1 MLTLGCAVLL
11 ALSATLAAGASTGA
25 GATGKRAV
33 ARPQASSAPSA
44 PLTLTYQTPWVTPG
58 QPFDLHLRP
67 GTTSVPASSLGVSVS
82 VYSCLS
88 SVSAFD
94 QTVSSTSGPSGEP
107 ISSTQTPL
115 AVSALPQSGS
125 GQFDLSMPVQVGQ
138 ISTATPTGG
147 FVIHLTPAGVQCGAY
162 PSGVYPVRVQLINT
176 SGGAVIGSITTHLV
190 YTESSAGTE
199 RLRFA
204 VVLPVDVPMGPSVAP
219 TAGQLLAHP
228 SAALQPTSAAAVA
241 GVSGVVS
248 KIAAH
253 PTVPVTIEASGLTV
267 ETQAAVASQ
276 LAELATTPGT
286 RQFASAPYAPVD
298 AADLVD
304 AGLTSELS
312 LQVARGS
319 QVLAAHQLVADQT
332 PTADVGNLGAWITN
346 DALDAGTLNSLVA
359 DGYSHV
365 VLPDDVVTSPPT
377 DGSTAEPFALGA
389 TGKPSV
395 TALASNGD
403 LAARFTGSPGDPV
416 LAAHQL
422 VAELAQM
429 YYEKPNAS
437 SPRGVIAVAPSS
449 WSANPAFV
457 DALLGSLADSPIV
470 QAVTTAQLF
479 TTLANPTSCR
489 NGCRLIPPTGG
500 SGLPAKAIRAQHLRV
515 DEFASAAVGVRD
527 LTTQLGDLVL
537 AAESEVLRPGQQSG
551 VLHNAASAM
560 DAQLGQLVIAG
571 DRTITFT
578 SQQGTIPVTIVSTA
592 PYPVT
597 ATLTLTSDKLLFKN
611 GATEWTQPTTLA
623 PEHTNVVDVSVRTRV
638 SGLFKVA
645 ITLHS
650 PSGALELSS
659 GEVNVRSTATSVVGI
674 VLSLGAIAVLAVWW
688 IRTSRKRRVLR
699 RADALESDGVSPEA
713 P

>member
-1 MLTLGCAVLL
+1 MLVTACAALL
-11 ALSATLAAGASTGA
+11 AISGTITAGA
-25 GATGKRAV
+25 ATGGAATAEQAKAKL
-33 ARPQASSAPSA
+33 QASSAAAA
-44 PLTLTYQTPWVTPG
+44 PLTLTAQTPWVTPG
-58 QPFDLHLRP
+58 QPFDLRLRP
-67 GTTSVPASSLGVSVS
+67 GTTAVPAAGLGVSVT

-94 QTVSSTSGPSGEP
+94 QSVSSTSGPSGEP

-115 AVSALPQSGS
+115 AVSGLPSLGD
-125 GQFDLSMPVQVGQ
+125 GVFDLSMPVQIGQ
-138 ISTATPTGG
+138 ASTAAPTGS
-147 FVIHLTPAGVQCGAY
+147 FVIHLTSAGVQCGAY

-199 RLRFA
+199 KLRFA
-204 VVLPVDVPMGPSVAP
+204 VVLPVNVAMGPTVAP
-219 TAGQLLAHP
+219 TAAQLLTHP
-228 SAALQPTSAAAVA
+228 SAALQPTSTAAVT
-241 GVSGVVS
+241 GVSGVVTR
-248 KIAAH
+248 IADH
-253 PTVPVTIEASGLTV
+253 PTVPVTIEVGGVTV
-267 ETQAAVASQ
+267 ETQPTVASQ
-276 LAELATTPGT
+276 LAQLAATPGT

-298 AADLVD
+298 ASGLVD
-304 AGLTSELS
+304 TGLTSELA

-319 QVLAAHQLVADQT
+319 QVLVAHQLVADQT
-332 PTADVGNLGAWITN
+332 PAGGAGSLGAWITN
-346 DALDAGTLNSLVA
+346 DALDAGTVGSLVA
-359 DGYSHV
+359 DGYGEV
-365 VLPDDVVTSPPT
+365 VLPADVVTSPPT
-377 DGSTAEPFALGA
+377 DGSTAEPFALGT
-389 TGKPSV
+389 TGKPTV
-395 TALASNGD
+395 TALTSNGD
-403 LAARFTGSPGDPV
+403 LAARFTGSPGNPV

-457 DALLGSLADSPIV
+457 DALLGSLAESPIV

-479 TTLANPTSCR
+479 TTLSTPAGCR

-500 SGLPAKAIRAQHLRV
+500 SGLPAKAIRAQRLRI
-515 DEFASAAVGVRD
+515 DEFASAAIGVRD

-537 AAESEVLRPGQQSG
+537 AGESEVLRPGQQSG
-551 VLHNAASAM
+551 VLHNAASAV

-592 PYPVT
+592 PYAVT

-611 GATEWTQPTTLA
+611 GTTEWTQSTTLA
-623 PEHTNVVDVSVRTRV
+623 PKHTNVVDVSVRTRV

-659 GEVNVRSTATSVVGI
+659 GEVNVRSTATSVVGV

-699 RADALESDGVSPEA
+699 RADALESDGVSSEA